1 MHASVTETLPSGRKH
16 RLFEDD
22 APLPFLRFFERLASD
37 EEFTDW
43 FCCILAEFEGAAFYW
58 ELPPLTA
65 GHLEHDTEFVLIE
78 APTLARFP
86 PERAPFEEHFR
97 RAPGEDVIAF
107 PNLGGDAVLVVPCP
121 RGPDEHYPHLAAFLR
136 CADKRQVRALWHK
149 TAQEML
155 RNIGERPTW
164 LSTAGGGV
172 AWLHIR
178 LDSRPKYYSHA
189 PYRRS
194 ASRSAVDIRPYG

>member
-1 MHASVTETLPSGRKH
+1 MMYASMTETLRSGRKY
-16 RLFEDD
+16 RLFEGDS
-22 APLPFLRFFERLASD
+22 PLPFRRFFELLASD
-37 EEFTDW
+37 EAFTDC
-43 FCCILAEFEGAAFYW
+43 FCGHLSSFEAEAFYW
-58 ELPPLTA
+58 ELPPLTTA
-65 GHLEHDTEFVLIE
+65 TIDGDTEFVLIE
-78 APTLARFP
+78 APALARFG

-97 RAPGEDVIAF
+97 RAPGEDVIVF

-121 RGPDEHYPHLAAFLR
+121 QGPDENYPHLAAFLR
-136 CADKRQVRALWHK
+136 GADKQQVRALWRV

-155 RNIGERPTW
+155 RRAGTRPTW

-189 PYRRS
+189 PYR
-194 ASRSAVDIRPYG
+194 DDHP